1 MLFFFAFVGKH
12 IQHVVLHLQADAR
25 IPITAVSK
33 KFICQCGCKGQHT
46 WHAIFK
52 VIVWSFRMLLLG
64 YVFDYLPENEV
75 WEQERCRLA
84 SGTKL
89 AGHALVLQ
97 CRGDWPFLKQLL
109 LGNSLENIL
118 VCSGDKLLRGLTP
131 CVAACFLACL
141 EKYVAC

>member
-1 MLFFFAFVGKH
+1 MLLCFVFAGKRL
-12 IQHVVLHLQADAR
+12 QHVVLYLQAHAR

-33 KFICQCGCKGQHT
+33 KIICQCGCKGQHT

-64 YVFDYLPENEV
+64 YVFDYLPGDEV

-84 SGTKL
+84 SGTQL
-89 AGHALVLQ
+89 VGHALVLQ

-109 LGNSLENIL
+109 LGKS
-118 VCSGDKLLRGLTP
+118 
-131 CVAACFLACL
+131 
-141 EKYVAC
+141 